1 MTLDRNIIHYCAT
14 PYTRYCKGW
23 HGAYIDACK
32 VSARIVLKYQ
42 IALFCPIAHC
52 HGMTIHGELP
62 AVDAAFWEDFN
73 RPYVNACGG
82 LIVAKLE
89 GWDHSHGIAGEIR
102 DFRAAHKP
110 ILYCDPETLEL
121 VAT

>member
-1 MTLDRNIIHYCAT
+1 MTLDKKLLWYTAT
-14 PYTRYCKGW
+14 PYTRYIKGW

-32 VSARIVLKYQ
+32 IAARIQVRYGV
-42 IALFCPIAHC
+42 IIFCPIAHC

-62 AVDAAFWEDFN
+62 PVDPKFWEDFN
-73 RPYVNACGG
+73 RPYIAACGG

-89 GWDHSHGIAGEIR
+89 GWDHSSGIAGEIR

-121 VAT
+121 VA